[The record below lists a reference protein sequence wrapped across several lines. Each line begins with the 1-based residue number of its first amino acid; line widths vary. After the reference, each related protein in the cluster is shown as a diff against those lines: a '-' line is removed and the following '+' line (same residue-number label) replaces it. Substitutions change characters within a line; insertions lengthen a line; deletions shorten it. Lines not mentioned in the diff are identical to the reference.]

1 MLSITADTP
10 ADTSEQQR
18 EVSVSDSVKRL
29 VPIPDARSELG
40 GIGHTTIYDL
50 IARGELIKV
59 NIGRRAFVTSESLAA
74 YVDRL
79 TEAATNDARG
89 IGVA

>member
-1 MLSITADTP
+1 M
-10 ADTSEQQR
+10 
-18 EVSVSDSVKRL
+18 SDSVERRL

-40 GIGHTTIYDL
+40 GIGHTTIYEL

-89 IGVA
+89 VGVA